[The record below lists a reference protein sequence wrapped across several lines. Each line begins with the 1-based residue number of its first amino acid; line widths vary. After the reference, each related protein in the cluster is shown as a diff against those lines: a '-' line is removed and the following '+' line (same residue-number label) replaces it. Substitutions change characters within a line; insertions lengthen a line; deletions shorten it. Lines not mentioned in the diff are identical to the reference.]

1 MATEDNFIV
10 AIELGSSKV
19 TGMAGRK
26 QPDGAIQVLAF
37 AQEPSTT
44 FIRKGRINN
53 VSKMTQCII
62 SMKDKLEQKMQRSIS
77 RVYVGIG
84 GMGMHTVANTVVRHF
99 DSKVEI
105 TQEMVDA
112 MCDENRSSAN
122 SDRDILE
129 SVPQEYHLGTQVQND
144 PVGILSDNIEG
155 HYLNIVA
162 NSSVREEIRNCFR
175 AAGITIADLPIN
187 VLAMADTVLT
197 EPEKRSGCVLVDM
210 GAETT
215 SVAVYKNNLLRH
227 MAVIPLGG
235 ANINRDIQS
244 LQIEDDEAE
253 QLKLK
258 YGSAVSTDEADSHK
272 PITTSDGRQIPYE
285 EFMGLVEARVEEII
299 LNVKNQISLSN
310 YDVNQLIGGLIVT
323 GGASHMRGIDQAFTR
338 DTKFEKIRFVH
349 NIRIPLR
356 ATDYPGLNDG
366 GDCNA
371 VIALIDKGEIN
382 CCGGPLGQP
391 SLFEEK
397 EEQHHEEPALTAEE
411 EAAAE
416 AQRNGAEEQPENARK
431 QPLVQRL
438 SSQGSDDRDAEDG
451 QHAIL
456 KRRKLQREFPQR
468 RRKEQQRQR
477 ADDAAD
483 HGSDRAD
490 ADGFHAAPLLG
501 QLVSVDRR
509 RGGSRRAGRVA
520 QRGSD
525 RTAVNGRRVDG
536 RQHDQSG
543 DGRHSVGDGNQQR
556 HAHGSAEAG
565 QRADDD
571 AAYGADDQPRQRPP
585 LEGHIENLFYQF
597 HEIAS

>member
-19 TGMAGRK
+19 TAIAGRK

-258 YGSAVSTDEADSHK
+258 YGSAVSTDEADGHK

-397 EEQHHEEPALTAEE
+397 EEQQHEEPALTAEE

-416 AQRNGAEEQPENARK
+416 AQRKAEEEEAKRKEEEEARIKAEAEARERERIDRELRKKEKRDKWKNAFKRVGNFFGNLVKEGDENA
-431 QPLVQRL
+431 
-438 SSQGSDDRDAEDG
+438 
-451 QHAIL
+451 
-456 KRRKLQREFPQR
+456 
-468 RRKEQQRQR
+468 
-477 ADDAAD
+477 
-483 HGSDRAD
+483 
-490 ADGFHAAPLLG
+490 
-501 QLVSVDRR
+501 
-509 RGGSRRAGRVA
+509 
-520 QRGSD
+520 
-525 RTAVNGRRVDG
+525 
-536 RQHDQSG
+536 
-543 DGRHSVGDGNQQR
+543 
-556 HAHGSAEAG
+556 
-565 QRADDD
+565 
-571 AAYGADDQPRQRPP
+571 
-585 LEGHIENLFYQF
+585 
-597 HEIAS
+597 